1 MKRLVLFSPITYRTQ
16 AVFIRI
22 LFIVTKNLF
31 SLYFGKPFVLISI
44 FEQCLGSPSG
54 RFLDVAPSG
63 VENFQLTNKE
73 AFFIFLSFARQR
85 KTRIGI
91 NEILLCVVDPVVRVL
106 TCLLSLITRYAV
118 SHQVSICHELRAI
131 VKSGRKNSGWKNFC
145 VKRSHENWRN
155 VKKNACYKAILKIQK
170 PSAGILFHH
179 YQLAIRAINSRNPNK
194 HRNLSCK
201 YKAFDNFPAGFF

>member
-44 FEQCLGSPSG
+44 VEQCLGSPSG

-131 VKSGRKNSGWKNFC
+131 VRSVRINSGRTNFC
-145 VKRSHENWRN
+145 VKS
-155 VKKNACYKAILKIQK
+155 YT
-170 PSAGILFHH
+170 SA
-179 YQLAIRAINSRNPNK
+179 
-194 HRNLSCK
+194 
-201 YKAFDNFPAGFF
+201 AFFL